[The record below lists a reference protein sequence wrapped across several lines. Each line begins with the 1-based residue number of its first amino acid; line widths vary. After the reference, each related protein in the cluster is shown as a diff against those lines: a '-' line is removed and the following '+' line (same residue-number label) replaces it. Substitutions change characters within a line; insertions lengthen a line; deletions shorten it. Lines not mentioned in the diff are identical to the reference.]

1 MASYLIPNQPNFRTT
16 KENNELQNETP
27 FYIENELKEK
37 SQVQS
42 QEENSS
48 ENVVGSDIQRIKQL
62 EDLTKSLE
70 IELTEQL
77 NNHKLFLEDIGKI
90 EAERNVYY
98 GILSAIENILNDS
111 PDCTLKREIM
121 KIIEETPDDFLE
133 ATENK

>member
-98 GILSAIENILNDS
+98 GILSAI
-111 PDCTLKREIM
+111 
-121 KIIEETPDDFLE
+121 
-133 ATENK
+133 

>member
-1 MASYLIPNQPNFRTT
+1 MASYLIPNKPNFRTK
-16 KENNELQNETP
+16 KESFEMTNEGPYNE
-27 FYIENELKEK
+27 IELKEK

-42 QEENSS
+42 SEEISA
-48 ENVVGSDIQRIKQL
+48 ENLIGSDIQRIKQL

-90 EAERNVYY
+90 EAERNVYF

-111 PDCTLKREIM
+111 PECPLKREIM